1 MVQMSCNMFKI
12 KAVRN
17 KEGHLSIQPKKNV
30 HLKTAL
36 EVLKYTECCEQG
48 LNVHLVKAR
57 NSSFTNKMVN
67 ASCKAG
73 QGFSAFYFIHRYNY
87 LRNFTWYQYLQYIF
101 LITTTPENGR
111 QSFKVEV
118 QILQTSSN
126 LFFLQGVHHCG
137 VIK

>member
-48 LNVHLVKAR
+48 LNVHLVRAR

-87 LRNFTWYQYLQYIF
+87 LVILLGTNISNISFLLQPHQRMGGKA
-101 LITTTPENGR
+101 LR
-111 QSFKVEV
+111 
-118 QILQTSSN
+118 
-126 LFFLQGVHHCG
+126 
-137 VIK
+137 